1 MLSSV
6 VVRWCCCKRKDWSV
20 GVDEGF
26 KQSVLA
32 ACLMVFVVADG
43 CRW

>member
-1 MLSSV
+1 MLLLAV
-6 VVRWCCCKRKDWSV
+6 VGDVVASEKTGF

-32 ACLMVFVVADG
+32 ACLMVFVVAYG

>member
-1 MLSSV
+1 MLLQA
-6 VVRWCCCKRKDWSV
+6 KRLGV

-32 ACLMVFVVADG
+32 ACLMVFVVVDG